1 MKTHRR
7 RNEGGEENT
16 LFLLPALRVKEV
28 SPPEQADFLDVL
40 LLQNSGS
47 YTVQD
52 WGRCIAVL
60 SKNPPEYPGRVIFSL
75 EGYFWFIQE
84 GALPLLI
91 KQAAWHI
98 LGDAE
103 SAFFCILSTSLCC
116 RDEHSPS
123 W

>member
-1 MKTHRR
+1 MLSGHTPPPK
-7 RNEGGEENT
+7 
-16 LFLLPALRVKEV
+16 FWLLYCARLGK
-28 SPPEQADFLDVL
+28 
-40 LLQNSGS
+40 
-47 YTVQD
+47 
-52 WGRCIAVL
+52 CIAVL

-103 SAFFCILSTSLCC
+103 STLFVFYQHLSAAGMSKALLGDPVDKGVISTAQPAWYSLIQWQ
-116 RDEHSPS
+116 R
-123 W
+123 